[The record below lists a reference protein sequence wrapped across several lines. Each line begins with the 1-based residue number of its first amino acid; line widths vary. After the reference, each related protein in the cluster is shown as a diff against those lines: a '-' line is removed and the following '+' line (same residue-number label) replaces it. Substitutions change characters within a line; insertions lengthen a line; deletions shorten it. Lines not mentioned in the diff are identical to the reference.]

1 MSARDERDDDM
12 AAISDVRGDI
22 TPDEVTAALH
32 AGLGRRYHVL
42 AAHRIDEPVLD
53 PRPGTPGTIVVAT
66 GSDRFFR
73 AQVTISRDSGQ
84 TTLHIKPGG
93 LPGVWPGLLR
103 LINRLTVAR
112 TVRNVLRGATSLR

>member
-1 MSARDERDDDM
+1 M
-12 AAISDVRGDI
+12 AAIGNVRAAI
-22 TPDEVTAALH
+22 TPDEVTAALR
-32 AGLGRRYHVL
+32 AKLGPRYHVL
-42 AAHRIDEPVLD
+42 PAHRIDGPVLD
-53 PRPGTPGTIVVAT
+53 PKPGTLDTIVVAT

-73 AQVTISRDSGQ
+73 AEVTISRDLGR

-112 TVRNVLRGATSLR
+112 TIRNVLRGATSLR

>member
-1 MSARDERDDDM
+1 MERN
-12 AAISDVRGDI
+12 AIAPINDIRADV
-22 TPDEVTAALH
+22 TPDDVTAALR
-32 AGLGRRYHVL
+32 AKLGPKYHVL
-42 AAHRIDEPVLD
+42 PAHRIDEPVLD
-53 PRPGTPGTIVVAT
+53 PKAGTPDTIVVAT

-73 AQVTISRDSGQ
+73 AEVTISRDLGR
-84 TTLHIKPGG
+84 TTLYIKPGG